1 MSRKWHLER
10 EDVKQKAIV
19 KDLSKIFGAKS
30 LDWDVIFFFTFLIC
44 IDNSVSLL
52 VVVAVDVKAW

>member
-19 KDLSKIFGAKS
+19 KDLSKILGSK
-30 LDWDVIFFFTFLIC
+30 
-44 IDNSVSLL
+44 
-52 VVVAVDVKAW
+52 